1 MNRKSGTERFHR
13 NGAQLGFDLLNFW
26 QWSSSDLVNNVLR
39 GRLAEYIVAQDLS
52 VAGGTRTEW
61 DAYDLQTKS
70 GIKVEVKSAAYLQ
83 SWKQSRASSIRFGVQ
98 PTRGWDASIDEYSP
112 SAAGKPMRTCSVYST
127 IKTSSRSTP

>member
-13 NGAQLGFDLLNFW
+13 NGAQLGFDLLSFW

-39 GRLAEYIVAQDLS
+39 GRLAEYIVAQDLG

-70 GIKVEVKSAAYLQ
+70 GIKVEVKSAA
-83 SWKQSRASSIRFGVQ
+83 
-98 PTRGWDASIDEYSP
+98 P
-112 SAAGKPMRTCSVYST
+112 
-127 IKTSSRSTP
+127 